1 MEYIILFSGSFK
13 LVFLFLFSSHHT
25 WFHSADGSRCLQREK
40 MVWEVRHHGLLI
52 LLVMKDGAA
61 VLGGF
66 MAWACPGNETG
77 VEGCGSGHG
86 TARGLDMR
94 LLFFSV
100 QNAAFLRKIP
110 SLQSLCSVLEKSSC
124 LEWLFLWISFFTEI
138 NWWWWWEKD
147 SLVYVEK
154 NLIFGDNS
162 LEIDALPCVWVLIF
176 LASAMMA
183 DKVFCL
189 KFHRI
194 TYIFNL

>member
-25 WFHSADGSRCLQREK
+25 WFHSADGSRCLHREK

-110 SLQSLCSVLEKSSC
+110 SLQSLCSVLKKVVVWSGFFCEFLFSPRSIVDDDEKKIH
-124 LEWLFLWISFFTEI
+124 LFMLKKIWF
-138 NWWWWWEKD
+138 
-147 SLVYVEK
+147 LVTTAWK
-154 NLIFGDNS
+154 
-162 LEIDALPCVWVLIF
+162 
-176 LASAMMA
+176 
-183 DKVFCL
+183 
-189 KFHRI
+189 
-194 TYIFNL
+194 